1 MNGGTE
7 HEWNN
12 LIGRPVQ
19 VWKNGHLIRTGYVDD
34 VAQAAGALWL
44 EGHGVEG
51 RALYQKADGYSAKPV
66 CEAAP

>member
-1 MNGGTE
+1 MSGGTE
-7 HEWNN
+7 YEWNN

-19 VWKNGHLIRTGYVDD
+19 VWKGGHLIRTGHVDD

>member
-1 MNGGTE
+1 MSDE
-7 HEWNN
+7 HDWNN

-19 VWKNGHLIRTGYVDD
+19 VWKDGHLIRTGYVDD

-44 EGHGVEG
+44 AGHGADG

-66 CEAAP
+66 SEAAP